1 MKIAVATFTDQ
12 GGKTAHRIFDYWDKD
27 TIEYRAPEESLEE
40 WTRRAFQEKSALVF
54 VGAMGIAVRTIS
66 PLVKNKLED
75 SPVLVVDEMGMHV
88 IPVLSGHV
96 GGANELAGRIA
107 VTIGAEPV
115 ITTATDLNNRF
126 AIDVFACKNHLMI
139 INKEG
144 IARVSGK
151 ILAGERILLTVEN
164 YNAELINDINVE
176 KTRSAGDG
184 GQISQEKEQIPQ
196 GKEQISQEKEQIPQ
210 EIVLVEYPPKE
221 EVDVVIST
229 ERSYDH
235 LAKLSLCPRE
245 YILGIGCKKGKTYE
259 EIEALIQEYDIE
271 LSKIAKVAT
280 IDIKRKEEG
289 IVQFC
294 NRNRLELVTYSAD
307 ELTELVGDFTASE
320 FVRSKVGVDNVCERA
335 AMKAS
340 GLQGEIVMKKQA
352 KNGITI
358 ALVKNKWRY
367 NFE

>member
-54 VGAMGIAVRTIS
+54 VGAMGIAVRTIA

-151 ILAGERILLTVEN
+151 ILAGERILLAVEN

-184 GQISQEKEQIPQ
+184 
-196 GKEQISQEKEQIPQ
+196 EQISQEKEQIPQ

-340 GLQGEIVMKKQA
+340 DLQGEIVVKKQA

>member
-1 MKIAVATFTDQ
+1 M
-12 GGKTAHRIFDYWDKD
+12 
-27 TIEYRAPEESLEE
+27 
-40 WTRRAFQEKSALVF
+40 
-54 VGAMGIAVRTIS
+54 
-66 PLVKNKLED
+66 
-75 SPVLVVDEMGMHV
+75 
-88 IPVLSGHV
+88 
-96 GGANELAGRIA
+96 
-107 VTIGAEPV
+107 
-115 ITTATDLNNRF
+115 
-126 AIDVFACKNHLMI
+126 
-139 INKEG
+139 
-144 IARVSGK
+144 
-151 ILAGERILLTVEN
+151 
-164 YNAELINDINVE
+164 
-176 KTRSAGDG
+176 
-184 GQISQEKEQIPQ
+184 
-196 GKEQISQEKEQIPQ
+196 
-210 EIVLVEYPPKE
+210 LVEYPPKE

-340 GLQGEIVMKKQA
+340 DLQGEIVVKKQA